1 VRRAVGAVVAIS
13 LVIAGCGGGGSDT
26 SNIKSVLSTYYQ
38 AFANGDS
45 ATACDQLA
53 KDTVANLQK
62 RAKGRSCTDVLNAAL
77 QEPDYASV
85 LQKLKN
91 AKFTNISVAND
102 KATASVVVPGI
113 GGKGARTAV
122 ALKKEGDSWKI
133 TTALRR

>member
-1 VRRAVGAVVAIS
+1 MRRFAAAAAAA
-13 LVIAGCGGGGSDT
+13 LAIAGCGGGSSDT
-26 SNIKSVLSTYYQ
+26 ASIKSVLSNYYQ

-45 ATACDQLA
+45 ATACGQLA
-53 KDTVANLQK
+53 KETVANLQK
-62 RAKGRSCTDVLNAAL
+62 RAKGRSCTDVLNTAL
-77 QEPDYASV
+77 QQPDYASV

-91 AKFTNISVAND
+91 AKFTKITVTND

-133 TTALRR
+133 TTALQR